1 MAKFF
6 GEIGFAT
13 QVQTEPGIWED
24 KIVEKQ
30 YYGDVFREARR
41 FGSSDEILGSINLS
55 NQISIIADGFLT
67 DNIQNLKYVRWMG
80 GLWKISYVELK
91 FPRLVLE
98 LTGVYNGPTASSP
111 SEAGRNPRVGQGLLP
126 TTPVA

>member
-13 QVQTEPGIWED
+13 QIETSPGIWED
-24 KIVEKQ
+24 QIVEKQ
-30 YYGDVFREARR
+30 YYGDVFRESRR
-41 FGSSDEILGSINLS
+41 FSTTDQVLDNINLS
-55 NQISIIADGFLT
+55 NQISILADGYVV
-67 DNIQNLKYVRWMG
+67 DNIQNLRYVRWLG

-98 LTGVYNGPTASSP
+98 MTGVYNGPTP
-111 SEAGRNPRVGQGLLP
+111 
-126 TTPVA
+126 

>member
-13 QVQTEPGIWED
+13 QVETSPGIWED
-24 KIVEKQ
+24 KIIEKQ
-30 YYGDVFREARR
+30 YYGDITRESRR
-41 FGSSDEILGSINLS
+41 FSTSEQVLDNINLS
-55 NQISIIADGFLT
+55 NQVSIIADGYIT
-67 DNIQNLKYVRWMG
+67 DNIQNLRYVRWLG

-98 LTGVYNGPTASSP
+98 MTGVYNGPTP
-111 SEAGRNPRVGQGLLP
+111 
-126 TTPVA
+126 

>member
-13 QVQTEPGIWED
+13 QVETSPGIWED
-24 KIVEKQ
+24 KIIEKQ
-30 YYGDVFREARR
+30 YYGDITREGRR
-41 FGSSDEILGSINLS
+41 FSASEQVLDNINLS
-55 NQISIIADGFLT
+55 NQISIIADGYVT
-67 DNIQNLKYVRWMG
+67 DNIQNLRYVRWLG

-98 LTGVYNGPTASSP
+98 MTGVYNGPTP
-111 SEAGRNPRVGQGLLP
+111 
-126 TTPVA
+126 

>member
-13 QVQTEPGIWED
+13 QVETSPGIWED
-24 KIVEKQ
+24 KIIEKQ
-30 YYGDVFREARR
+30 YYGDITRESRR
-41 FGSSDEILGSINLS
+41 FSASEQVLDNINLS
-55 NQISIIADGFLT
+55 NQVSIIADGYVT
-67 DNIQNLKYVRWMG
+67 DNIQNLRYVRWLG

-98 LTGVYNGPTASSP
+98 MTGVYNGPTP
-111 SEAGRNPRVGQGLLP
+111 
-126 TTPVA
+126 

>member
-13 QVQTEPGIWED
+13 QAETSPGIWED
-24 KIVEKQ
+24 QIVEKQ
-30 YYGDVFREARR
+30 YYGDVFRESRR
-41 FGSSDEILGSINLS
+41 FSTTDQVLDKINLS
-55 NQISIIADGFLT
+55 NQISILADGYVV
-67 DNIQNLKYVRWMG
+67 DNIQNLRYVRWLG

-98 LTGVYNGPTASSP
+98 MTGVYNGPTP
-111 SEAGRNPRVGQGLLP
+111 
-126 TTPVA
+126 

>member
-13 QVQTEPGIWED
+13 QVETSPGIWED
-24 KIVEKQ
+24 KIIEKQ
-30 YYGDVFREARR
+30 YYGDITRDSRR
-41 FGSSDEILGSINLS
+41 FSTSEQVLDNINLS
-55 NQISIIADGFLT
+55 NQVSIIADGYVT
-67 DNIQNLKYVRWMG
+67 DNIQNLRYVRWLG

-98 LTGVYNGPTASSP
+98 MTGVYNGPTP
-111 SEAGRNPRVGQGLLP
+111 
-126 TTPVA
+126 

>member
-13 QVQTEPGIWED
+13 QVETSPGIWED
-24 KIVEKQ
+24 QIIEKQ
-30 YYGDVFREARR
+30 YYGDVFRESRR
-41 FGSSDEILGSINLS
+41 FSTTDQVLDKINLS
-55 NQISIIADGFLT
+55 NQISILADGYVV
-67 DNIQNLKYVRWMG
+67 DNIQNLRYIRWLG

-98 LTGVYNGPTASSP
+98 MTGVYNGPTP
-111 SEAGRNPRVGQGLLP
+111 
-126 TTPVA
+126 

>member
-13 QVQTEPGIWED
+13 QVETSPGIWED
-24 KIVEKQ
+24 RIVEKQ
-30 YYGDVFREARR
+30 YYGDVFRESCR
-41 FGSSDEILGSINLS
+41 FSTTEQVLDKINLS
-55 NQISIIADGFLT
+55 NQISILADGYVV
-67 DNIQNLKYVRWMG
+67 DNIQNLRYVRWLG

-98 LTGVYNGPTASSP
+98 MTGVYNGPTP
-111 SEAGRNPRVGQGLLP
+111 
-126 TTPVA
+126 

>member
-13 QVQTEPGIWED
+13 QVETSPGIWED
-24 KIVEKQ
+24 QIVEKQ
-30 YYGDVFREARR
+30 YYGDVFRESRR
-41 FGSSDEILGSINLS
+41 FSTTDQVLDKINLS
-55 NQISIIADGFLT
+55 NQISILADGYVV
-67 DNIQNLKYVRWMG
+67 DNIQNLRYVRWLG

-98 LTGVYNGPTASSP
+98 MTGVYNGPTP
-111 SEAGRNPRVGQGLLP
+111 
-126 TTPVA
+126 

>member
-13 QVQTEPGIWED
+13 QVETSPGIWED
-24 KIVEKQ
+24 QIVEKQ
-30 YYGDVFREARR
+30 YYGDIFRESRR
-41 FGSSDEILGSINLS
+41 FSTTDQVLDKINLS
-55 NQISIIADGFLT
+55 NQISILADGYVV
-67 DNIQNLKYVRWMG
+67 DNIQNLRYVRWLG

-98 LTGVYNGPTASSP
+98 MTGVYNGPTP
-111 SEAGRNPRVGQGLLP
+111 
-126 TTPVA
+126 

>member
-13 QVQTEPGIWED
+13 QVETSPGIWED
-24 KIVEKQ
+24 QIIEKQ
-30 YYGDVFREARR
+30 YYGYVFRESRR
-41 FGSSDEILGSINLS
+41 FSTTDQVLDKINLS
-55 NQISIIADGFLT
+55 NQISILADGYVV
-67 DNIQNLKYVRWMG
+67 DNIQNLRYIRWLG

-98 LTGVYNGPTASSP
+98 MTGVYNGPTP
-111 SEAGRNPRVGQGLLP
+111 
-126 TTPVA
+126 

>member
-13 QVQTEPGIWED
+13 QVETSPGIWED
-24 KIVEKQ
+24 KIIEKQ
-30 YYGDVFREARR
+30 YYGDITRESRR
-41 FGSSDEILGSINLS
+41 FSTSEQVLDNINLS
-55 NQISIIADGFLT
+55 NQVSIIADGYVT
-67 DNIQNLKYVRWMG
+67 DNIQNLRYVRWLG

-98 LTGVYNGPTASSP
+98 MTGVYNGPTP
-111 SEAGRNPRVGQGLLP
+111 
-126 TTPVA
+126 

>member
-13 QVQTEPGIWED
+13 QVETSPGIWED
-24 KIVEKQ
+24 QIVEKQ
-30 YYGDVFREARR
+30 YYGDVFRESRR
-41 FGSSDEILGSINLS
+41 FSTTDQVLDKINLS
-55 NQISIIADGFLT
+55 NQISILADGYVV
-67 DNIQNLKYVRWMG
+67 DNIQNLRYVRWLG

-98 LTGVYNGPTASSP
+98 MTGVYNGPTH
-111 SEAGRNPRVGQGLLP
+111 
-126 TTPVA
+126 

>member
-13 QVQTEPGIWED
+13 QVETSPGIWED
-24 KIVEKQ
+24 KIIEKQ
-30 YYGDVFREARR
+30 YYGDITRESRR
-41 FGSSDEILGSINLS
+41 FSTSEQVLDNINLS
-55 NQISIIADGFLT
+55 NQVSIIADGYVT
-67 DNIQNLKYVRWMG
+67 DNVQNLRYVRWLG

-98 LTGVYNGPTASSP
+98 MTGVYNGPT
-111 SEAGRNPRVGQGLLP
+111 
-126 TTPVA
+126 T

>member
-13 QVQTEPGIWED
+13 QVETSPGIWED
-24 KIVEKQ
+24 KIIEKQ
-30 YYGDVFREARR
+30 YYGDIIRESRR
-41 FGSSDEILGSINLS
+41 FSASEQVLDNINLS
-55 NQISIIADGFLT
+55 NQVSIIADGYVT
-67 DNIQNLKYVRWMG
+67 DNIQNLRYVRWLG

-98 LTGVYNGPTASSP
+98 MTGVYNGPTP
-111 SEAGRNPRVGQGLLP
+111 
-126 TTPVA
+126 

>member
-13 QVQTEPGIWED
+13 QVETLPGIWED
-24 KIVEKQ
+24 QIVEKQ
-30 YYGDVFREARR
+30 YYGDVFRESRR
-41 FGSSDEILGSINLS
+41 FSTTEQVLDKINLS
-55 NQISIIADGFLT
+55 NQISILADGYVV
-67 DNIQNLKYVRWMG
+67 DNIQNLRYVRWLG

-98 LTGVYNGPTASSP
+98 MTGVYNGPTP
-111 SEAGRNPRVGQGLLP
+111 
-126 TTPVA
+126 

>member
-13 QVQTEPGIWED
+13 QVETSPGIWED
-24 KIVEKQ
+24 QIIEKQ
-30 YYGDVFREARR
+30 YYGDVFRESRR
-41 FGSSDEILGSINLS
+41 FSTTDQVLDKINLS
-55 NQISIIADGFLT
+55 NQISILADGYVV
-67 DNIQNLKYVRWMG
+67 DNIQNLRYVRWLG

-98 LTGVYNGPTASSP
+98 MTGVYNGPTP
-111 SEAGRNPRVGQGLLP
+111 
-126 TTPVA
+126 

>member
-13 QVQTEPGIWED
+13 QKEVSPGIWED
-24 KIVEKQ
+24 QIVERS
-30 YYGDVFREARR
+30 YYGDITRESRR
-41 FGSSDEILGSINLS
+41 YSSNDAILSEINLS
-55 NQISIIADGFLT
+55 NQISILADGYVM
-67 DNIQNLKYVRWMG
+67 DNVQSLRYVRWLG

-98 LTGVYNGPTASSP
+98 MTGVYNGPTAGP
-111 SEAGRNPRVGQGLLP
+111 AG
-126 TTPVA
+126 

>member
-41 FGSSDEILGSINLS
+41 FGSSDEILGNINLS

-67 DNIQNLKYVRWMG
+67 DNIQNLRYVRWMG

-111 SEAGRNPRVGQGLLP
+111 
-126 TTPVA
+126 

>member
-13 QVQTEPGIWED
+13 QVETSPGIWED
-24 KIVEKQ
+24 KIIEKQ
-30 YYGDVFREARR
+30 YYGDITRESRR
-41 FGSSDEILGSINLS
+41 FSASEQVLDNINLS
-55 NQISIIADGFLT
+55 NQVSIIADGYVT
-67 DNIQNLKYVRWMG
+67 DNIQNLRYVRWLG

-98 LTGVYNGPTASSP
+98 ITGVYNGPTP
-111 SEAGRNPRVGQGLLP
+111 
-126 TTPVA
+126 

>member
-13 QVQTEPGIWED
+13 QVEASPGIWED
-24 KIVEKQ
+24 KIIEKQ
-30 YYGDVFREARR
+30 YYGDITRESRR
-41 FGSSDEILGSINLS
+41 FSASEQVLDNINLS
-55 NQISIIADGFLT
+55 NQVSIIADGYVT
-67 DNIQNLKYVRWMG
+67 DNIQNLRYVRWLG

-98 LTGVYNGPTASSP
+98 LTGVYNGPTP
-111 SEAGRNPRVGQGLLP
+111 
-126 TTPVA
+126 